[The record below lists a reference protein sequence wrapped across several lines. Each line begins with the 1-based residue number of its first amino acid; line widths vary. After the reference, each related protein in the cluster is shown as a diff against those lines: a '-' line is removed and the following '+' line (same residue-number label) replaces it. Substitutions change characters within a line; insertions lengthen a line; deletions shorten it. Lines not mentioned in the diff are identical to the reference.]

1 MLLSEKITL
10 FMAVWMIIIF
20 FLTIDAILEIFFI
33 LIFLGILIIKVFTD
47 RYMLTPLRSRINILV
62 ILFLIVFCLFIGKR
76 ILSFFII

>member
-10 FMAVWMIIIF
+10 FMAVWMVIIF